1 MNRLLMPRATALWL
15 VRHTSLTLTQVSDF
29 CGFHPLEI
37 SVLSESRTLQEA
49 DPVAMGQLTH
59 EEIQRCEKDPSA
71 KLVFTGSEE
80 AADTSS
86 ASKRYVPLSKRAEI
100 PHAVLWIIRHY
111 PQISDARICSF
122 LSVTKETVRKIR
134 EGKHKSMKIL
144 VPKDPVVVG
153 LCSKD
158 DLKYFLSL

>member
-1 MNRLLMPRATALWL
+1 MSRLLMPRATALWL
-15 VRHTSLTLTQVSDF
+15 LRHTSLTLTQISEF
-29 CGFHPLEI
+29 SGFHPLEI

-49 DPVAMGQLTH
+49 DPIAMGQLTM

-71 KLVFTGSEE
+71 RLSLVDPSITEG
-80 AADTSS
+80 AS

-100 PHAVLWIIRHY
+100 PHAVLWIIRNY
-111 PQISDARICSF
+111 PEISDAKICSF
-122 LSVTKETVRKIR
+122 LSVTKDTVRKIR
-134 EGKHKSMKIL
+134 EGKHRNMKML
-144 VPKDPVVVG
+144 TPKDPVLLG